1 MIHNGE
7 ELSKKEK
14 DKYDLQREIL
24 GSLFT
29 APERAQEKP
38 KRTIPRNRVV
48 SRSSAFGR
56 PVVEPLKE
64 TKIEETFVAIKPLG
78 AGEGGHLFV
87 PMPKFND
94 FSYVM
99 PFNILHFTFRS

>member
-7 ELSKKEK
+7 ELCNKKK

-38 KRTIPRNRVV
+38 KRSIPRNRVV
-48 SRSSAFGR
+48 SRPSAFGR
-56 PVVEPLKE
+56 PVIGPLKE

-78 AGEGGHLFV
+78 VAGEGGHLFCAYA
-87 PMPKFND
+87 K
-94 FSYVM
+94 
-99 PFNILHFTFRS
+99 IQ